1 MYMSYCRYEG
11 TAAELN
17 VCLEDVKEHVYEEA
31 EYEVSDRE
39 ITNFKQMVTRF
50 HEFMQE
56 MDLINEYGELNHEE
70 LDRICLAMAKGYEQ
84 EDECEEECEEEFAEL
99 EEEEVW

>member
-11 TAAELN
+11 TATELN

-39 ITNFKQMVTRF
+39 IANFKRMVTRF
-50 HEFMQE
+50 HEFLQE
-56 MDLINEYGELNHEE
+56 MELLEDDGRLNYEE
-70 LDRICLAMAKGYEQ
+70 LDRICNAMGKSYQ
-84 EDECEEECEEEFAEL
+84 
-99 EEEEVW
+99 EEEE

>member
-17 VCLEDVKEHVYEEA
+17 VCLEDVREHVYEEA

-39 ITNFKQMVTRF
+39 ITNFKRMVTRF

-56 MDLINEYGELNHEE
+56 MDLIDECGELNHEE

-84 EDECEEECEEEFAEL
+84 EDECDKGLAEL

>member
-17 VCLEDVKEHVYEEA
+17 VCLEDVREHVYEEA

-39 ITNFKQMVTRF
+39 ITNFKHLVTRF

-56 MDLINEYGELNHEE
+56 MTSRMLRDTFFYNFRNISVIHS
-70 LDRICLAMAKGYEQ
+70 
-84 EDECEEECEEEFAEL
+84 
-99 EEEEVW
+99 